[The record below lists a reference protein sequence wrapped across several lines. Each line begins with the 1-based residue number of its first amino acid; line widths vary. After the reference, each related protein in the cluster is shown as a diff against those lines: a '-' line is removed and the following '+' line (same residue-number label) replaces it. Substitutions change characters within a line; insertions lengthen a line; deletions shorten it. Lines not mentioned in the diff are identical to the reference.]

1 MYTLI
6 KDMFIGLLFIMV
18 LIMLMIPYKIFD
30 LYMWFK
36 LKKKKRERL

>member
-1 MYTLI
+1 MITLL

-18 LIMLMIPYKIFD
+18 YIMLMIPYKIFD